1 MKFTIAVDESIY
13 RSTNYLVEAKSKKEA
28 HEKVTNHRWDEMKII
43 DTLDYDGSIDV
54 IHSVERYKK

>member
-28 HEKVTNHRWDEMKII
+28 REKVANHRWDEMKVI